1 MLWIEKQH
9 ITSSKKRLISFL
21 ELCLG
26 VSSLFKHVFIVV
38 LFSLAIVASVSAQA
52 VSDANNSQSLDLQV
66 SNLEQSYD
74 SQIYLLLANY
84 FDRKKFFVDVNIDAE
99 FVDETIETTQNQI
112 VRNQTQPV
120 IMPGLPFLPQENL
133 REPAT
138 AGSPETVINQST
150 VRSLQLNSIAVS
162 IYADTSFN
170 AQEVQFMRLLTG
182 IASKIDESRGDVI
195 TISQISIP
203 KFGTEDP
210 IRIVEAPP
218 ENFSL
223 VGSFKEYL
231 PGFVLLLLFGLIMFV
246 NSFFNRPKDTIS
258 PLQQRESIK
267 HDINITDLGGSR
279 RVEQV
284 MVGNSEAD
292 ISKEINELIQSFF
305 NKPQEIAL
313 LFEYWM
319 AENPEEGALRAAE
332 VACSVDK
339 HLLRTLKSDMQL
351 ENYEAISKLAEE
363 MPPLTSDVKGSVI
376 RKFNAMLKSG
386 NAESMNTRK
395 SGHITLFKFLE
406 HINEQQ
412 IVRLIGDEGHQTG
425 ALVLDYLPEE
435 KAASVLKKLSPTQST
450 NLMLK
455 MTTVGTLP
463 FQLQNEISTRLFDK
477 AMDLIEE
484 EKEQKLGAENILP
497 VLEKLPLNEQQ
508 KYIDQLKASNAAV
521 GDIIEGQFITIDQVI
536 NITDNIIKEAL
547 KDVNTATLLDSIVD
561 LDPKLIDK
569 ILSVRAKREQRL
581 IRLELDEIKGRPYKD
596 TEAVKKQMM
605 ELIRKEVRKSSE
617 K

>member
-1 MLWIEKQH
+1 MLWIEKKH
-9 ITSSKKRLISFL
+9 ITQFESKLNSIV
-21 ELCLG
+21 ELCSK
-26 VSSLFKHVFIVV
+26 VNSLFKKLFVALALSLVIVSSG
-38 LFSLAIVASVSAQA
+38 FAQA
-52 VSDANNSQSLDLQV
+52 PTDGNNSQSLDLQV

-99 FVDETIETTQNQI
+99 FVDETFETTQNQI
-112 VRNQTQPV
+112 VRNQSQPV

-138 AGSPETVINQST
+138 AGTPETIVNQST

-170 AQEVQFMRLLTG
+170 AQEIQFMRLLTG
-182 IASKIDESRGDVI
+182 IASKIDETRGDVI

-246 NSFFNRPKDTIS
+246 NSFFNRSKETIS

-267 HDINITDLGGSR
+267 HDINITDLGGR

-284 MVGNSEAD
+284 MVGNTEGD
-292 ISKEINELIQSFF
+292 ISEEINVLIQSFF

-339 HLLRTLKSDMQL
+339 HLLRTLKSDMQP
-351 ENYEAISKLAEE
+351 ENFEAISKLAEE
-363 MPPLTSDVKGSVI
+363 MPPLTSDVKGTVI

-386 NAESMNTRK
+386 NTDSMNARK

-412 IVRLIGDEGHQTG
+412 IVKLIGNEGHQTG

-547 KDVNTATLLDSIVD
+547 KDLNTATLLDAVVD

-596 TEAVKKQMM
+596 TELIKKQMM
-605 ELIRKEVRKSSE
+605 ELIRKEVRKSRE
-617 K
+617 D

>member
-1 MLWIEKQH
+1 MLCVENQH
-9 ITSSKKRLISFL
+9 ITSSKKRLTSFIWVSFLLKRLSIAFLLSLVIISF
-21 ELCLG
+21 G
-26 VSSLFKHVFIVV
+26 
-38 LFSLAIVASVSAQA
+38 LAQTAT
-52 VSDANNSQSLDLQV
+52 DANNSQSLALQV

-112 VRNQTQPV
+112 VRNQSQPV

-133 REPAT
+133 RESAT
-138 AGSPETVINQST
+138 AGTPETVINQST

-162 IYADTSFN
+162 IYADTSFT

-203 KFGTEDP
+203 RFGTEDP
-210 IRIVEAPP
+210 IRIVETQP
-218 ENFSL
+218 ETFNL
-223 VGSFKEYL
+223 VASFREYI

-246 NSFFNRPKDTIS
+246 NSFFNRPKETIS
-258 PLQQRESIK
+258 PIQQRESIK
-267 HDINITDLGGSR
+267 HDINITDLGAR

-284 MVGNSEAD
+284 MVGSSDGD
-292 ISKEINELIQSFF
+292 ISQEINELIQSFF

-319 AENPEEGALRAAE
+319 AENPEEGVLRAAE

-339 HLLRTLKSDMQL
+339 HLLRTLKSDMQP
-351 ENYEAISKLAEE
+351 ENYEAISKLADE
-363 MPPLTSDVKGSVI
+363 MPPLTSDVKGTVI
-376 RKFNAMLKSG
+376 RKFNTMLKSG
-386 NAESMNTRK
+386 SAESMNARK

-412 IVRLIGDEGHQTG
+412 IVKLIGDEGHQTG

-547 KDVNTATLLDSIVD
+547 KDLNTATLLDAIVD

-569 ILSVRAKREQRL
+569 ILSVRARREQRL

-596 TEAVKKQMM
+596 TEVVKKQMM
-605 ELIRKEVRKSSE
+605 ELIRKEVRKSRE
-617 K
+617 D